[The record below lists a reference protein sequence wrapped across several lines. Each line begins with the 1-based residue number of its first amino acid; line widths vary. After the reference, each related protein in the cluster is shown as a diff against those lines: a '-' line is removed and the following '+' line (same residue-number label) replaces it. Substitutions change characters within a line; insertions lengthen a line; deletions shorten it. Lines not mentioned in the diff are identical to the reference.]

1 MSSAPGQVRVGT
13 ASWTDR
19 TLTRESDWYPK
30 KSMSAKERLAFYAS
44 IFSVVEVDATFY
56 HPPSEQLA
64 HLWAE
69 RTPDDFRFDVKAY
82 GLLTGHAVQRDSLW
96 DDIAEALPEEHAG
109 KRRVYLRHLPDD
121 AAARAFEA
129 FGAALAPLEAADKL
143 GAVFFQ
149 FPPWFTNN
157 RDNRAYLDRLPERLP
172 GQRIAV
178 EFRHKSWLS
187 ERSRDL
193 TLDQLERLGVAY
205 VCVDGPQ
212 GFDSSIPPVLA
223 VTQPELSVVRF
234 HGHNA
239 DNWEREGL
247 TAAERFRYL
256 YSADELR
263 AWAPRVRELA
273 GAARETH
280 VVFNNCYR
288 DYGVRNAQDMKRLLN
303 S

>member
-1 MSSAPGQVRVGT
+1 VIRVGT

-30 KSMSAKERLAFYAS
+30 KSMSAKERLAYYAS
-44 IFSVVEVDATFY
+44 IFPLVEVDATFY
-56 HPPSEQLA
+56 HPPTERLA
-64 HLWAE
+64 TLWAD
-69 RTPDDFRFDVKAY
+69 RTPEDFRFDVKAY

-96 DDIAEALPEEHAG
+96 EDVAEALPEAHAG
-109 KRRVYLRHLPDD
+109 KRRVYLHHLPDD
-121 AAARAFEA
+121 AAQRAFAA
-129 FGAALAPLEAADKL
+129 FVEALAPLGEAGKL
-143 GAVFFQ
+143 GALFFQ

-172 GQRIAV
+172 GQRVAV
-178 EFRHKSWLS
+178 EFRHKSWMS

-193 TLDQLERLGVAY
+193 TLDQLERLGLAY
-205 VCVDGPQ
+205 VGVDAPQ
-212 GFDSSIPPVLA
+212 GFDTSVPPVTA
-223 VTQPELSVVRF
+223 VTQPELAVVRF

-239 DNWEREGL
+239 DNWEREGIS
-247 TAAERFRYL
+247 AAERFRYH
-256 YSADELR
+256 YSQSELEE
-263 AWAPRVRELA
+263 WAPRVRELA
-273 GAARETH
+273 GEARETH